1 MKVFKLG
8 PKEFKALLK
17 EQAVTKNGVTI
28 KLVGGLSKSK
38 EPAYDKFTDII
49 MDLQYPEPKSDG
61 KSIDLPYDD
70 MNKDLEYRRRM
81 GYGGHAY
88 GGYSSTYGKPA
99 EETWGK
105 YDKADKEKVYQG
117 SPFAQESYDSLP
129 SLEAKDFTDRVANE
143 KGFVLVKYSAKWC
156 EACKDLEPITRKMN
170 MEIKQRFYVMD
181 VGGGNDSDNKKFAKA
196 IPLTVIPTVILYSDG
211 KEVDRVE
218 GYDEEVV
225 EHLKS
230 ITTALNAGREVEGA
244 SASTPSS
251 TPGTPDAPKFEQQ
264 PSQLPERDD
273 LWGMYS

>member
-1 MKVFKLG
+1 MSTKVFKLG
-8 PKEFKALLK
+8 PKELK
-17 EQAVTKNGVTI
+17 ELLTTMTVTKNGVTI
-28 KLVGGLSKSK
+28 TLVGGLREGKN
-38 EPAYDKFTDII
+38 PDLDKVTDII
-49 MDLQYPEPKSDG
+49 MDIRYPEPKSDD
-61 KSIDLPYDD
+61 KSIDLHYDD
-70 MNKDLEYRRRM
+70 MNKDLDYRRRM
-81 GYGGHAY
+81 SY
-88 GGYSSTYGKPA
+88 GGYHGSGYGYGFGKPA

-117 SPFAQESYDSLP
+117 SPFAQEQYDSLP
-129 SLEAKDFTDRVANE
+129 SLEAKDFIDNVANV

-170 MEIKQRFYVMD
+170 MDIRQKFYVMD

-218 GYDEEVV
+218 GYGDEEL

-230 ITTALNAGREVEGA
+230 ITTALNAGREAEKA
-244 SASTPSS
+244 TS
-251 TPGTPDAPKFEQQ
+251 TPGTPEAPKFDQ
-264 PSQLPERDD
+264 PPQPEVRDD